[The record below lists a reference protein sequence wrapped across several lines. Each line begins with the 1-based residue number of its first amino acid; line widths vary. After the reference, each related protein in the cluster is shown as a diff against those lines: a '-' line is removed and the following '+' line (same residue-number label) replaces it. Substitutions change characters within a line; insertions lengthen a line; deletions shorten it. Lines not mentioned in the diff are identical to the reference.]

1 MSLRLSAG
9 QAGVRPAAALKA
21 RHRDQ
26 KLEMEIDTAMRL
38 NDALFENP
46 GQAELAIM
54 TFSCASVDRLID
66 PK

>member
-1 MSLRLSAG
+1 M
-9 QAGVRPAAALKA
+9 RPAAALKA

-46 GQAELAIM
+46 GQTELAIM